1 MREHTES
8 TARQYAL
15 ADEAVRLGWT
25 RRQVEVI
32 DSDLGISGR
41 TADGRPGFK
50 ELVGRV
56 CLGEIGA
63 IFGLEI
69 SRLAR
74 STADL
79 SRLLELAR
87 LTDTL
92 VIDPDGIYDL
102 GNFNDRLLLG
112 LKGTMSEAELH
123 FLSGRL
129 QGAKRAAAERGE
141 LRFPLPVG
149 LIYDDEGM
157 TVIDPDVEVQ
167 TAVAEVFSLFRS
179 GGSAYKVVSGFKGR
193 KFPLRAYGGV
203 WAGQL
208 RWGRL
213 THSRVLCV
221 LSNPS
226 YAGTYVFGRYHSSRV
241 VSPGGV
247 ISTKT
252 VKLDRKDWPVVIYD
266 HHQGYISWDDYLA
279 NQSRLAA
286 NTTNAGARPPRE
298 GLPLCQGIIFCG
310 SCGRPMST
318 RYHRNGQPA
327 YECTTAKRD
336 HVSTST
342 CRSITT
348 TTLDDAVT
356 EQLLA
361 VLNPEEVALA
371 IAVADE
377 VSDRIGCQS
386 RSLELAVERAHYEAQ
401 RAERAFS
408 ACEPENRLVARSLEQ
423 RWEARLVALSEAEA
437 ALGVSKKA
445 IPPLPSRK
453 DLEAL
458 TTDLEKLWHNPS
470 TSPRDR
476 KRLLRTLISDVTLL
490 VEPDLSKARIGI
502 RWHSGATDEIVV
514 SRLPGVGEKCRSDP
528 AVIEMICDLGPT
540 HSNAELAELLND
552 AGYTTGKG
560 RSFDR
565 DAVAYIRFAY
575 NIASSELCSD
585 GELSVREL
593 AYKLKVSGATIYDWI
608 TKGWLVARKGP
619 GRRVFI
625 PFDSEVE
632 RACLDRVAMSVHIS
646 GHSEAAS
653 GEPHERRVS
662 QVASVLCIPTCTVYN
677 WIKTH
682 RVDARKDRGGHWLV
696 TFGDEVQATCR
707 ERISASVHTP
717 YTTSIEGS
725 RR

>member
-25 RRQVEVI
+25 RQRVEVI

-310 SCGRPMST
+310 S
-318 RYHRNGQPA
+318 
-327 YECTTAKRD
+327 
-336 HVSTST
+336 
-342 CRSITT
+342 
-348 TTLDDAVT
+348 
-356 EQLLA
+356 
-361 VLNPEEVALA
+361 
-371 IAVADE
+371 
-377 VSDRIGCQS
+377 
-386 RSLELAVERAHYEAQ
+386 
-401 RAERAFS
+401 
-408 ACEPENRLVARSLEQ
+408 
-423 RWEARLVALSEAEA
+423 
-437 ALGVSKKA
+437 
-445 IPPLPSRK
+445 
-453 DLEAL
+453 
-458 TTDLEKLWHNPS
+458 
-470 TSPRDR
+470 
-476 KRLLRTLISDVTLL
+476 
-490 VEPDLSKARIGI
+490 
-502 RWHSGATDEIVV
+502 
-514 SRLPGVGEKCRSDP
+514 
-528 AVIEMICDLGPT
+528 
-540 HSNAELAELLND
+540 
-552 AGYTTGKG
+552 
-560 RSFDR
+560 
-565 DAVAYIRFAY
+565 
-575 NIASSELCSD
+575 
-585 GELSVREL
+585 
-593 AYKLKVSGATIYDWI
+593 
-608 TKGWLVARKGP
+608 
-619 GRRVFI
+619 
-625 PFDSEVE
+625 
-632 RACLDRVAMSVHIS
+632 
-646 GHSEAAS
+646 
-653 GEPHERRVS
+653 
-662 QVASVLCIPTCTVYN
+662 
-677 WIKTH
+677 
-682 RVDARKDRGGHWLV
+682 
-696 TFGDEVQATCR
+696 
-707 ERISASVHTP
+707 
-717 YTTSIEGS
+717 
-725 RR
+725 